1 MEKHRFASLLI
12 PSIIAFLGLMAF
24 GLCVAAEFKRSKK
37 KDVKLNGK
45 LCYLAESGA
54 FQLGVAALICLF
66 IAHILGNMVICRR
79 ICSGEKSSS
88 GKAKTPWITS
98 TLLVVSWIS
107 FGVALILM
115 GTATSMNRRQPYRR
129 GWLDG
134 KCYVVK
140 DGVYVGSAVLVMLTI
155 GSTLGSV
162 IMTGRKSQV
171 EQGRRIHA
179 QQHK

>member
-45 LCYLAESGA
+45 LCYLAESEEFA
-54 FQLGVAALICLF
+54 P
-66 IAHILGNMVICRR
+66 
-79 ICSGEKSSS
+79 GEKSSS

-98 TLLVVSWIS
+98 TLLVCVM
-107 FGVALILM
+107 V
-115 GTATSMNRRQPYRR
+115 ATSMNRRQPYRR

-134 KCYVVK
+134 KCYIVK

>member
-98 TLLVVSWIS
+98 TLLVVSWWATRMV
-107 FGVALILM
+107 FGGETNRQTAGDASNFLINL
-115 GTATSMNRRQPYRR
+115 
-129 GWLDG
+129 L
-134 KCYVVK
+134 
-140 DGVYVGSAVLVMLTI
+140 
-155 GSTLGSV
+155 
-162 IMTGRKSQV
+162 
-171 EQGRRIHA
+171 
-179 QQHK
+179 